1 MPLLVPSATGLAN
14 SGKRQVDGRP
24 RRPARSTRAKSGVA
38 MPACRTT
45 VLVRFLCRAS
55 ESTSGSENV

>member
-14 SGKRQVDGRP
+14 KGKG
-24 RRPARSTRAKSGVA
+24 RSTASASAGSATRANSGVG

-45 VLVRFLCRAS
+45 VFVRFLCRAS